1 MPPGFRFPISDRRA
15 VYTPLNPSR
24 KEMRD
29 SRGSHWL
36 PTVAR
41 LKPGV
46 SVHQAE
52 ADMATVLD
60 NIGAAFPNESKGR
73 RMRLENIAAFIVGD
87 TGAPLKVLLLAVLS
101 LLAIGCVNIAGLLLA
116 RGVKRER
123 EIALRSAIGA
133 SRLRI
138 VRQMLTEAI
147 LLAISGA
154 IVGVL
159 LSYLMLDAI
168 RGLLTEALSRGG
180 DVVVNLPV
188 MTAALAVAILT
199 SLAGAIFPSLRLSAI
214 APGLSLKAGG
224 AAGSTRGQNR
234 LRAVFVVTQ
243 VALALVLL
251 VTSGLL
257 LRVLAGLRST
267 DLGFSPE
274 RLLTAEIDLSFDTYG
289 GRNVLKSFYEPL
301 LERVKTL
308 PGVKSA
314 GLIHVLP
321 VHEWGWNSDTHI
333 AGQPPNPPNQERLAE
348 IRIVS
353 PDYFDVMGIALLRGR
368 QLDPK
373 IDTPQSHAVIVVNEA
388 FVKKF
393 FANGENPLGQHIDD
407 FDKAEIV
414 GVVRNIR
421 QNLYEPPLAE
431 MDFSIAQIPP
441 EQQSGLS
448 KMHLLVRADVP
459 PASLIPGVRRIFHEL
474 DPGLPLR
481 QPETM
486 SNVLDDVLTFQHLEN
501 WLFGTFAAL
510 AILLALVG
518 LGALISHEVEL
529 TTRDI
534 GLRMALGAT
543 RSTVVGTIYR
553 RVGVMLLAG
562 IAAGLA
568 ITEAVHRVMAAVVVI
583 HVNKDAAVVLGLAA
597 TLFVA
602 GIIAALAPVVRAASI
617 DPLAALREE

>member
-1 MPPGFRFPISDRRA
+1 MPAGFRFPISDRSA

-60 NIGAAFPNESKGR
+60 NVGAAFPNESKGR

-154 IVGVL
+154 TVGVL

-168 RGLLTEALSRGG
+168 RGLLTEALSRGA
-180 DVVVNLPV
+180 DVMVNLPV

-234 LRAVFVVTQ
+234 LRAAFVVTQ

-274 RLLTAEIDLSFDTYG
+274 HLLTAEIDLSFDTYG

-301 LERVKTL
+301 LERTKAL

-321 VHEWGWNSDTHI
+321 VREWGWNSDTHI
-333 AGQPPNPPNQERLAE
+333 AGQPPNPPKQERLAE

-368 QLDPK
+368 LLDPK
-373 IDTPQSHAVIVVNEA
+373 IDTPQGHAVIVVNEA

-448 KMHLLVRADVP
+448 KMHLLVRSDVA

-481 QPETM
+481 QPEAM
-486 SNVLDDVLTFQHLEN
+486 SNVLDEVLTFQHLEN
-501 WLFGTFAAL
+501 WLFGTFATL

-518 LGALISHEVEL
+518 LCALISHEVEL

-553 RVGVMLLAG
+553 RVGVMLLVG

-602 GIIAALAPVVRAASI
+602 GIIAALAPVVRAARI